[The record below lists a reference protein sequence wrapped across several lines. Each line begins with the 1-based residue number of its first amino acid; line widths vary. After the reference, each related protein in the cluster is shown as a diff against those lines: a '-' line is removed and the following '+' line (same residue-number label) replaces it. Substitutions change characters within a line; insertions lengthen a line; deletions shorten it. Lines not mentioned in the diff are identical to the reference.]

1 MYYGKIRNCDIANGK
16 GVRVSLFVSGCR
28 NHCKNCFQPETWDFK
43 YGQPYTD
50 ETEEYIIQLLSE
62 PYIQGLTILGG
73 EPLEP
78 ENQRGLI
85 RLLQR
90 VKSEYPEKDVMHCAE
105 AYWTSKIRRGDLY
118 HTKDGKYMA
127 QMTMPESVYR
137 DYVCGSFTKT
147 VCEARNKNQLLKAKD
162 IADEL
167 GLVEDIDYGCIYDK
181 CLTELEPEE
190 DDGTT
195 LTGMWFCPL
204 DDEIAHK
211 ISKKYQ
217 LYK

>member
-1 MYYGKIRNCDIANGK
+1 MRRLFIMRKDLNMSTGKLMA
-16 GVRVSLFVSGCR
+16 
-28 NHCKNCFQPETWDFK
+28 Q
-43 YGQPYTD
+43 
-50 ETEEYIIQLLSE
+50 
-62 PYIQGLTILGG
+62 
-73 EPLEP
+73 
-78 ENQRGLI
+78 
-85 RLLQR
+85 
-90 VKSEYPEKDVMHCAE
+90 VMHCAE

-118 HTKDGKYMA
+118 HTKDGQYMA

-162 IADEL
+162 IANEL

>member
-1 MYYGKIRNCDIANGK
+1 MRRLFIMRKDLNMSTGKLMA
-16 GVRVSLFVSGCR
+16 
-28 NHCKNCFQPETWDFK
+28 Q
-43 YGQPYTD
+43 
-50 ETEEYIIQLLSE
+50 
-62 PYIQGLTILGG
+62 
-73 EPLEP
+73 
-78 ENQRGLI
+78 
-85 RLLQR
+85 
-90 VKSEYPEKDVMHCAE
+90 VMHCVE

-118 HTKDGKYMA
+118 HTKDGQYMA

-147 VCEARNKNQLLKAKD
+147 VCEARNKNHLLKAKD

-167 GLVEDIDYGCIYDK
+167 GLVEYIDYGCIYDK
-181 CLTELEPEE
+181 CLTELKPEE

>member
-1 MYYGKIRNCDIANGK
+1 MRRLFIMRKDLNMSTGKLMA
-16 GVRVSLFVSGCR
+16 
-28 NHCKNCFQPETWDFK
+28 Q
-43 YGQPYTD
+43 
-50 ETEEYIIQLLSE
+50 
-62 PYIQGLTILGG
+62 
-73 EPLEP
+73 
-78 ENQRGLI
+78 
-85 RLLQR
+85 
-90 VKSEYPEKDVMHCAE
+90 VMHCAE

-118 HTKDGKYMA
+118 HTKDGQYMA

-147 VCEARNKNQLLKAKD
+147 VCEPRNKNQLLKAKD

-190 DDGTT
+190 DGGTT

-211 ISKKYQ
+211 ISKNINYINRKEHYNGRNE
-217 LYK
+217 Y